1 MDDKDM
7 SVLEEVEVAEEIS
20 CKTHP
25 MHRMDYIMI
34 SLPD

>member
-1 MDDKDM
+1 M

-34 SLPD
+34 RA